1 MRAALWPGTAW
12 VTELQPG
19 GGGKSCFALRKQR
32 CALQDETLS
41 LQISVSSQTES
52 RQRQQDRLGVLLSL
66 GTKFR
71 HKRSRGKG
79 EERGCFGMGNYSVI
93 FFIRKITHPGTV
105 REWMRQCIQLG
116 RNVSGSLHPGHIN
129 KSPFVLGG
137 KKSKQQEQIMLVH
150 FLWM

>member
-1 MRAALWPGTAW
+1 M
-12 VTELQPG
+12 TELQPG

-71 HKRSRGKG
+71 RKRSRGKG
-79 EERGCFGMGNYSVI
+79 EERGCFLAWE
-93 FFIRKITHPGTV
+93 IT
-105 REWMRQCIQLG
+105 L
-116 RNVSGSLHPGHIN
+116 
-129 KSPFVLGG
+129 
-137 KKSKQQEQIMLVH
+137 
-150 FLWM
+150 